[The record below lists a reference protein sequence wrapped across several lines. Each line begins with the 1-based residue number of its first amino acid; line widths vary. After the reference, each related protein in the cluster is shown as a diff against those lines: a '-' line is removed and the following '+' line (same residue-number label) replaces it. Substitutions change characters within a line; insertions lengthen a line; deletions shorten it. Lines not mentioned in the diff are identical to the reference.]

1 MAGQAPIHV
10 MRQSIPSANIPP
22 PGQTPGEFFEVVK
35 SPALGQILSAKARP
49 LGHENTRKRGD
60 FLKI

>member
-1 MAGQAPIHV
+1 MAGQAPIYV
-10 MRQSIPSANIPP
+10 MRQSIPSANIP

-35 SPALGQILSAKARP
+35 SPALGQNFSTKARP
-49 LGHENTRKRGD
+49 LGRENTRKRGD